1 VNLEAIGGSS
11 PGAVSDGV
19 TLEEVTTDFSSGDE
33 QFGPGDTIQITDTV
47 VTGGG
52 PLQSGSANAD
62 RLVIELVWAPGGG
75 DAQSVF
81 SDDELR
87 NVDTSVVPNW
97 SP

>member
-1 VNLEAIGGSS
+1 
-11 PGAVSDGV
+11 
-19 TLEEVTTDFSSGDE
+19 
-33 QFGPGDTIQITDTV
+33 V

-87 NVDTSVVPNW
+87 NVDTSVVSNW